1 MGCIGKSAH
10 ICEGRNHVAV
20 FFFFIHCCLN
30 YLIALKERRLIAKLK
45 HADLVLSRDL
55 IMKICWAAFSD
66 IWSIR
71 FISSREVCES
81 CSSRSAFSCRF
92 TSMYSRFKKRT
103 TKPKSTLKTQ
113 KPNHKPQSASLT
125 INYPPRP
132 NHLADGFGFITGKLP
147 WLLEIRLASTY
158 VDT

>member
-1 MGCIGKSAH
+1 MIGCIGKSAH

-113 KPNHKPQSASLT
+113 NPTTSHNQHHWPSITHHAPT
-125 INYPPRP
+125 I
-132 NHLADGFGFITGKLP
+132 
-147 WLLEIRLASTY
+147 WLMVLDLLRGNCP
-158 VDT
+158 DCWK